1 MFKQISRTPKDKLP
15 DTSTYYRTRSVAE
28 AMADRGSASSVVV
41 HEHGTLRVK
50 NFRISTFSATLH
62 CISVS
67 LHIRNK
73 PLIASRNNKSFCT
86 ECTHEYPH
94 KACHNF
100 SATTTTPTTR
110 TRRRP
115 AATNQHGSIH
125 TGGEEALKTIDMK
138 GPLNNI
144 NNVNY
149 K

>member
-73 PLIASRNNKSFCT
+73 PFIASRNNKPFCT
-86 ECTHEYPH
+86 ECTQEYPH

-100 SATTTTPTTR
+100 SATTTTPHYPKSSTASRNKPTWKYTHWRGGSTKDDRYER
-110 TRRRP
+110 T
-115 AATNQHGSIH
+115 I
-125 TGGEEALKTIDMK
+125 K
-138 GPLNNI
+138 
-144 NNVNY
+144 
-149 K
+149 